1 MSAPPDVPTAPPAP
15 APPAPPTPPSRR
27 PPVQPPVMP
36 SVPPVVPSG
45 KGDALRL
52 PGLALTIIG
61 VLLLGFVGQ
70 LALLSQLGHAR
81 AQELAFD
88 EFRVQ
93 LADGTAPIGQ
103 LNGDEELWPLGTAV
117 AVLEIPALD
126 LREVVFEGTTS
137 AMLQDGPGHRRDTV
151 LPGQEGTSVIMG
163 RQATYGG
170 PFGRLD
176 LLQPGEPF
184 TVTTGQGAHTYHVTG
199 VRREG
204 DPQPSPLADGEG
216 RLTLVTAG
224 GDPFRPDDVLRVDA
238 ELVSDPVPTPSRP
251 FRSADLP
258 EEEQAMKGDPSG
270 WVAVMLWAQATAFA
284 AIGVAWASVRWGTAQ
299 AWTIGVP
306 LLGGLGIA
314 LADATA
320 VLLPNLM

>member
-1 MSAPPDVPTAPPAP
+1 MSAPPDVPVAP
-15 APPAPPTPPSRR
+15 APPAPPSRL

-36 SVPPVVPSG
+36 SVPPVVSSG
-45 KGDALRL
+45 IGEALRL
-52 PGLALTIIG
+52 PGLALTIVA
-61 VLLLGFVGQ
+61 VLLLGFVAQ
-70 LALLSQLGHAR
+70 LGLLSQLGHER

-103 LNGDEELWPLGTAV
+103 LNADDELWPLGTAM

-126 LREVVFEGTTS
+126 LHEVVFEGTTS
-137 AMLQDGPGHRRDTV
+137 SVLQDGPGHRRDTV
-151 LPGQEGTSVIMG
+151 LPGQAGTSVIMA

-204 DPQPSPLADGEG
+204 DPQPPPLAAGGG

-258 EEEQAMKGDPSG
+258 EQEQAMKGEPGG
-270 WVAVMLWAQATAFA
+270 WVPVMLWAQGIAVA
-284 AIGVAWASVRWGTAQ
+284 AVGVAWATVRWGKAQ
-299 AWTIGVP
+299 AWTVGVP
-306 LLGGLGIA
+306 LLGGLGIG
-314 LADATA
+314 LADAVA

>member
-1 MSAPPDVPTAPPAP
+1 
-15 APPAPPTPPSRR
+15 
-27 PPVQPPVMP
+27 VQPPVMP
-36 SVPPVVPSG
+36 SVPPVVSSG
-45 KGDALRL
+45 MGDVLRL
-52 PGLALTIIG
+52 PGLALTIVA
-61 VLLLGFVGQ
+61 VLLLGFVAQ
-70 LALLSQLGHAR
+70 LGLLSQLGRER

-103 LNGDEELWPLGTAV
+103 LNADDELWPLGTAM

-126 LREVVFEGTTS
+126 LHEVVFEGTTS
-137 AMLQDGPGHRRDTV
+137 SVLQDGPGHRRDTV
-151 LPGQEGTSVIMG
+151 LPGQAGTSVITA

-204 DPQPSPLADGEG
+204 DPQPPPLAADAG

-238 ELVSDPVPTPSRP
+238 ELVSDPVPTPVQAVPVRG
-251 FRSADLP
+251 SAR
-258 EEEQAMKGDPSG
+258 AGAGDEG
-270 WVAVMLWAQATAFA
+270 
-284 AIGVAWASVRWGTAQ
+284 
-299 AWTIGVP
+299 
-306 LLGGLGIA
+306 
-314 LADATA
+314 
-320 VLLPNLM
+320 

>member
-1 MSAPPDVPTAPPAP
+1 PPAT
-15 APPAPPTPPSRR
+15 PTPPSRR
-27 PPVQPPVMP
+27 PPGQPPVMP
-36 SVPPVVPSG
+36 SAPPVVPAG
-45 KGDALRL
+45 AGDALRL
-52 PGLALTIIG
+52 PGLAVTIVG

-70 LALLSQLGHAR
+70 LALLSQLGHTR

-88 EFRVQ
+88 EFRVE
-93 LADGTAPIGQ
+93 LANGTAPIGQ
-103 LNGDEELWPLGTAV
+103 LNRDDAMWPLGTAM

-126 LREVVFEGTTS
+126 LHEVVFEGTTS
-137 AMLQDGPGHRRDTV
+137 AVLQDGAGHRRDTV
-151 LPGQEGTSVIMG
+151 FPGQEGTSVVMG

-204 DPQPSPLADGEG
+204 DPQPPPLADGEG

-224 GDPFRPDDVLRVDA
+224 GDPFRPDGVLRVDA
-238 ELVSDPVPTPSRP
+238 ELVSDPVPTPRRP

-258 EEEQAMKGDPSG
+258 AEEQAMKGDPSG

-284 AIGVAWASVRWGTAQ
+284 AVGVAWASVRWGKAQ

-314 LADATA
+314 LADAAA